1 MEGKFRTRILS
12 DADHRSQFSLINCWL
27 SVEMRIDK
35 ILLRTSLSCL
45 CLIKSIL
52 KCAKRF
58 VHDLEI
64 SFRCYW
70 ARQFTRVHVLHWL
83 YFFAELLLVTWCQFL
98 VRFSAL
104 FFFRVWAT
112 MKVLDRRKRKERIL
126 KDFKSNL
133 HNESHRIP
141 LRFLLFLPLMPH
153 RKFIRSQQQK
163 KISEKY

>member
-104 FFFRVWAT
+104 FFFFVCEPQWRFST
-112 MKVLDRRKRKERIL
+112 DEREKKE
-126 KDFKSNL
+126 FS
-133 HNESHRIP
+133 
-141 LRFLLFLPLMPH
+141 
-153 RKFIRSQQQK
+153 
-163 KISEKY
+163 KISKAICTTSLIESPFVSSCSFL